1 VPPKRF
7 LTLTELAEE
16 LNVSVSQAYALVR
29 SGELQAI
36 QVGGRKQWRVERS
49 KIEEYIERAYRRT
62 RENLDGLPAEPPED
76 TNQ

>member
-16 LNVSVSQAYALVR
+16 LNVGVSQAYALVR
-29 SGELQAI
+29 RGELQAI

-49 KIEEYIERAYRRT
+49 KIEDYIQT
-62 RENLDGLPAEPPED
+62 GLPAHP
-76 TNQ
+76 